1 VEKKL
6 YRSRTNR
13 VFLGV
18 AGGLA
23 EYFDVDPVLVRL
35 LFVVLTVFSGV
46 GIILYIIGLIV
57 IPEEPVGKDS
67 MAKKTTKTE
76 SEVTEK
82 VNEAAGK
89 VRDAMDKSQM
99 GRGRLLGGLVLIL
112 LGLMFLGQ
120 MFWPTIDGKLFVGAL
135 FILIG
140 VFVLTGRR

>member
-1 VEKKL
+1 MEKKL

-23 EYFDVDPVLVRL
+23 EYFEVDPVLVRL
-35 LFVVLTVFSGV
+35 LFVALTVFSGV

-57 IPEEPVGKDS
+57 MPEEPVGKES

-76 SEVTEK
+76 SEVTES
-82 VNEAAGK
+82 VNQAAGK
-89 VRDAMDKSQM
+89 VREAFDKNPT
-99 GRGRLLGGLVLIL
+99 GRGRMLGGLILIL

-120 MFWPTIDGKLFVGAL
+120 MFVPWVDGKLFFGAL

-140 VFVLTGRR
+140 VFVLTGRK